1 MNRIAG
7 SSAILV
13 TALGSGV
20 GTVLTQVPSLSN
32 TVFAEEGRAVTNIEG
47 TGKLEILTK
56 PKVEGSKIYGTPQ
69 FDTNQSYEFTVNDS
83 NLKEGDYIPIQGE
96 GLNLLPD
103 DVRVGQTVV
112 GKLVYVKTDLNL
124 PKSGN
129 WNTTEDNVNDSTHKL
144 LGTQHWKIVFN
155 KEIEKFQNPKI
166 KIDVKNK
173 RIEGH
178 KNYKPNGGADVTHSQ

>member
-1 MNRIAG
+1 MNRLAG

-13 TALGSGV
+13 TALGSGA
-20 GTVLTQVPSLSN
+20 GAVLTQAPNLVS
-32 TVFAEEGRAVTNIEG
+32 TVFAAEGRAVTNIEG

-56 PKVEGSKIYGTPQ
+56 PKVEGTKIYKTPQ
-69 FDTNQSYEFTVNDS
+69 FDTNQSYDFTVNDS

-96 GLNLLPD
+96 GLNLLAD
-103 DVRVGQTVV
+103 DVRVGETVV

-129 WNTTEDNVNDSTHKL
+129 WYASEENINDSTHKL

-166 KIDVKNK
+166 KIDIKNK

-178 KNYKPNGGADVTHSQ
+178 KNYKPNG